1 MAERTRGSS
10 EEMLV
15 VEVVSSSRTPASL
28 REINSA
34 AETSTRE
41 ESAALTA
48 RGTMTMVVVRVT
60 SGAKIEMT
68 REVIEGGKVAELIEV
83 ERAAERGLGGKGIP
97 FSNHSIWKQRR
108 KGEVLIKCSA
118 SEEKVCSMFGACM
131 SFIYTHS
138 MFQEVGKASE
148 PGALS
153 RTSSFP
159 EGSRTK
165 GFRGERCGETGERSF
180 CCESSLGCNT

>member
-68 REVIEGGKVAELIEV
+68 REVIEAGKVAELIEV
-83 ERAAERGLGGKGIP
+83 ERAAEEGEKRLWSWTGLVD
-97 FSNHSIWKQRR
+97 
-108 KGEVLIKCSA
+108 VLEKSK
-118 SEEKVCSMFGACM
+118 EKVK
-131 SFIYTHS
+131 
-138 MFQEVGKASE
+138 E
-148 PGALS
+148 
-153 RTSSFP
+153 
-159 EGSRTK
+159 
-165 GFRGERCGETGERSF
+165 
-180 CCESSLGCNT
+180 

>member
-15 VEVVSSSRTPASL
+15 VEEVSSSRTPASL

-83 ERAAERGLGGKGIP
+83 ERVAERGLGGKGIP
-97 FSNHSIWKQRR
+97 FSNHLTWKQRR
-108 KGEVLIKCSA
+108 KGEVLMKCSA
-118 SEEKVCSMFGACM
+118 SEKKKLVACWE
-131 SFIYTHS
+131 H
-138 MFQEVGKASE
+138 A
-148 PGALS
+148 
-153 RTSSFP
+153 
-159 EGSRTK
+159 
-165 GFRGERCGETGERSF
+165 
-180 CCESSLGCNT
+180 

>member
-1 MAERTRGSS
+1 MAERTRGSL

-15 VEVVSSSRTPASL
+15 VEVEVVSSSRTPASL

-60 SGAKIEMT
+60 SGVKIEMT
-68 REVIEGGKVAELIEV
+68 REVIEAGKVAELIE

-118 SEEKVCSMFGACM
+118 SEEKSW
-131 SFIYTHS
+131 
-138 MFQEVGKASE
+138 
-148 PGALS
+148 
-153 RTSSFP
+153 
-159 EGSRTK
+159 
-165 GFRGERCGETGERSF
+165 
-180 CCESSLGCNT
+180 

>member
-41 ESAALTA
+41 ESAALTV

-68 REVIEGGKVAELIEV
+68 REVIEAGKEAELIEV

-97 FSNHSIWKQRR
+97 FSNHSTWRQRR
-108 KGEVLIKCSA
+108 KGKILIKCSA
-118 SEEKVCSMFGACM
+118 SEEK
-131 SFIYTHS
+131 IW
-138 MFQEVGKASE
+138 
-148 PGALS
+148 
-153 RTSSFP
+153 
-159 EGSRTK
+159 
-165 GFRGERCGETGERSF
+165 
-180 CCESSLGCNT
+180 

>member
-15 VEVVSSSRTPASL
+15 VEVEVVSSSRTPASL
-28 REINSA
+28 TEINSA

-60 SGAKIEMT
+60 SGVKIEMT
-68 REVIEGGKVAELIEV
+68 REVIEAGKVAELIEV
-83 ERAAERGLGGKGIP
+83 ETVAERGLGGKGIP

-108 KGEVLIKCSA
+108 KGEVLIKSSA
-118 SEEKVCSMFGACM
+118 SEKKVGSTLDHYLHFCNGSGGRKGLRARRALQAFL
-131 SFIYTHS
+131 
-138 MFQEVGKASE
+138 
-148 PGALS
+148 LS
-153 RTSSFP
+153 RGLSN
-159 EGSRTK
+159 K
-165 GFRGERCGETGERSF
+165 GLPRREK
-180 CCESSLGCNT
+180 

>member
-41 ESAALTA
+41 ESAASTA

-97 FSNHSIWKQRR
+97 FSNHSTWRQRR
-108 KGEVLIKCSA
+108 KGKILIKCSA
-118 SEEKVCSMFGACM
+118 SEEK
-131 SFIYTHS
+131 IW
-138 MFQEVGKASE
+138 
-148 PGALS
+148 
-153 RTSSFP
+153 
-159 EGSRTK
+159 
-165 GFRGERCGETGERSF
+165 
-180 CCESSLGCNT
+180 

>member
-15 VEVVSSSRTPASL
+15 VEEVSSSRTPASL

-68 REVIEGGKVAELIEV
+68 REVIEAGKVAELIEV
-83 ERAAERGLGGKGIP
+83 ERVAERGLGGKGIP

-108 KGEVLIKCSA
+108 KGEVLMKCSA
-118 SEEKVCSMFGACM
+118 SEEK
-131 SFIYTHS
+131 IW
-138 MFQEVGKASE
+138 
-148 PGALS
+148 
-153 RTSSFP
+153 
-159 EGSRTK
+159 
-165 GFRGERCGETGERSF
+165 
-180 CCESSLGCNT
+180 